1 MSTCKHHFRKEL
13 LALMSRL
20 VVAVERIANPTHQP
34 FSILGGDVMF
44 ELPNDH
50 ADVPFTI
57 SAVSA
62 TDSEGETITLTESLT
77 TSDEGVVSILF
88 AEGSDASSPRAGQVH
103 IGHSGLAS
111 LEYTAKDPSGNI
123 VKSGGAQFTI
133 TTGAIANVSGGDLAL
148 EGIAEV

>member
-1 MSTCKHHFRKEL
+1 MDGFCHRF
-13 LALMSRL
+13 LALLHRL
-20 VVAVERIANPTHQP
+20 VLAVERLANPTQQINI
-34 FSILGGDVMF
+34 FGGDFMF
-44 ELPNDH
+44 VLQNDH

-62 TDSEGETITLTESLT
+62 TDAEGETIPLVESLAS
-77 TSDEGVVSILF
+77 SDEGVVSILY
-88 AEGSDASSPRAGQVH
+88 AEGSDANNPRAGQVH

-111 LEYTAKDPSGNI
+111 LEYTAKDPAGNI

-148 EGIAEV
+148 EGITES